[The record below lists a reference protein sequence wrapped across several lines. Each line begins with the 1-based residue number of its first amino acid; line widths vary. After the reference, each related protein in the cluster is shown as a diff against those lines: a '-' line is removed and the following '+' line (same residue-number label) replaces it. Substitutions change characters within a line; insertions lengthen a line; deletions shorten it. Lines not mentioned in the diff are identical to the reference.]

1 MLDSSR
7 PSELLGLVRSV
18 LLTLFTTMPPR
29 LWATKMIG
37 RLCACAL
44 ISRIDN
50 DRRRQ

>member
-1 MLDSSR
+1 VLDNSR
-7 PSELLGLVRSV
+7 TCELLGLVMSV

-37 RLCACAL
+37 RFCACAL